1 MRNAGVAD
9 ETTAPAESALRSR
22 RELRWL
28 AIAVVCIAMLKLGFV
43 LALVSGFRDQ
53 INPLYSIGHV
63 DNYYS
68 LAKNISHG
76 RGYRFTP
83 DTTLTLMREPGYPY
97 FLAVLVHEFEDYNRA
112 AVIANLLLTSLTALL
127 IFKLARLL
135 TSIAWVPVV
144 APILYMLHPGVVVAE
159 LRSGV
164 EVPFTFLLLIFLILL
179 RSAVCSNSWSAYMK
193 AGIAL
198 GFTTYV
204 RSTALLF
211 PAFLVVY
218 GLLFHPDWRSILRY
232 AARAALVL
240 ACALLVLSPWIVRN
254 YMLVGKFVPTASVQ
268 GVAMQVGNYLCVHA
282 DGKKEFVDLDNE
294 AAEARKKLAAE
305 QGYKFQGDYY
315 QLFYDPHDEVKFNS
329 FLGAQVVQQYMHS
342 PATFVKCAS
351 ENVFNFWFQ
360 GKNRSTT
367 MANIAVQSF
376 YLILA
381 LAGIFLGFREMHK
394 PTLWL
399 MLLFVLYTMAV
410 YVPIHAQ
417 ARYSIPIMPILSIL
431 AAISICKLLGRVA
444 RRGAAG
450 ASDPPLA
457 RASTA
462 G

>member
-1 MRNAGVAD
+1 VAE
-9 ETTAPAESALRSR
+9 ETMAPAVALRR
-22 RELRWL
+22 KHELRRL
-28 AIAVVCIAMLKLGFV
+28 AIAILCIAMLKFGLM
-43 LALVSGFRDQ
+43 LLLVSGFKDQ
-53 INPLYSIGHV
+53 INPLYTIGHV

-97 FLAVLVHEFEDYNRA
+97 FLAVLVHEFDDYNRA
-112 AVIANLLLTSLTALL
+112 AVIANLLLTSLSALL

-135 TSIAWVPVV
+135 SSTAWVPLV
-144 APILYMLHPGVVVAE
+144 APIVYMLHPGVIVAE

-164 EVPFTFLLLIFLILL
+164 EVPFTFLLLVFLLLL
-179 RSAVCSNSWSAYMK
+179 REAVCSNSSTAYVK

-198 GFTTYV
+198 GITTYV

-211 PAFLVVY
+211 PTFLIVY
-218 GLLFHPDWRSILRY
+218 GLLFHRDWRSVLRY

-240 ACALLVLSPWIVRN
+240 TCALLVLSPWIVRN

-268 GVAMQVGNYLCVHA
+268 GVAMQVGHYLCVHA

-294 AAEARKKLAAE
+294 AADVRNKLAAE

-329 FLGAQVVQQYMHS
+329 FLGAQVVQQYIQS

-367 MANIAVQSF
+367 MANIAVQSS

-381 LAGIFLGFREMHK
+381 LAGIFLGFKEMHK

-399 MLLFVLYTMAV
+399 MLLFVVYTMGV

-431 AAISICKLLGRVA
+431 AAITLCKLTGRVL
-444 RRGAAG
+444 RRDAADVSLPPSVDAPM
-450 ASDPPLA
+450 ASPRP
-457 RASTA
+457 
-462 G
+462 

>member
-1 MRNAGVAD
+1 VRNVSVA
-9 ETTAPAESALRSR
+9 EESTASAAVVSR
-22 RELRWL
+22 RKSELRWL
-28 AIAVVCIAMLKLGFV
+28 VIAVFCIAVLKLG
-43 LALVSGFRDQ
+43 LALGLVSAFKDQ
-53 INPLYSIGHV
+53 INPLYTIGHV

-97 FLAVLVHEFEDYNRA
+97 FLAVLVHEFDDYNRA
-112 AVIANLLLTSLTALL
+112 AVIANLLLTSLTAFL

-135 TSIAWVPVV
+135 SSTAWVPVA
-144 APILYMLHPGVVVAE
+144 APILYMLHPGVILAE

-164 EVPFTFLLLIFLILL
+164 EVPFTFLLLIFLLLL
-179 RSAVCSNSWSAYMK
+179 REAVCSNSSAAYVK

-198 GFTTYV
+198 GITTYV

-218 GLLFHPDWRSILRY
+218 GLFFHLGWRSVFRY

-282 DGKKEFVDLDNE
+282 DGKKEFVDLDFE
-294 AAEARKKLAAE
+294 AAEARKKLATE

-329 FLGAQVVQQYMHS
+329 FLGAQVVQQYIQS

-367 MANIAVQSF
+367 MANIAIQSS

-381 LAGIFLGFREMHK
+381 LAGIFLGFKEIHK

-399 MLLFVLYTMAV
+399 LLLFVAYTMAV

-431 AAISICKLLGRVA
+431 AAISICKLMQRVLHRKAPDVA
-444 RRGAAG
+444 RPPSAA
-450 ASDPPLA
+450 ASPVK
-457 RASTA
+457 
-462 G
+462 

>member
-1 MRNAGVAD
+1 MREVSVAERTLEPAAD
-9 ETTAPAESALRSR
+9 ESQRK
-22 RELRWL
+22 RELR
-28 AIAVVCIAMLKLGFV
+28 AVVIAVLCIAMLKLGFV
-43 LALVSGFRDQ
+43 LVLVSGFKDQ
-53 INPLYSIGHV
+53 INPLYSIGNV

-97 FLAVLVHEFEDYNRA
+97 FLAVLVHEFDDYHRA
-112 AVIANLLLTSLTALL
+112 AAIANLLLTSLAALL
-127 IFKLARLL
+127 IFKLSRLL
-135 TSIAWVPVV
+135 TSIAWVAVV
-144 APILYMLHPGVVVAE
+144 APVLYMLHPGVIVAE
-159 LRSGV
+159 LRTGV
-164 EVPFTFLLLIFLILL
+164 EVPFTFLALIFLILL
-179 RSAVCSNSWSAYMK
+179 RYAVFSNSWAAYVK

-198 GFTTYV
+198 GVTAYV

-211 PAFLVVY
+211 PTFLIAY
-218 GLLFHPDWRSILRY
+218 GLLCHRDWRSVLLY
-232 AARAALVL
+232 AWRAALVL

-268 GVAMQVGNYLCVHA
+268 GVAMQAGNYLCVHA
-282 DGKKEFVDLDNE
+282 DGKKEFVDLDFE
-294 AAEARKKLAAE
+294 AAEARKKLATE
-305 QGYKFQGDYY
+305 QGYRFQGDYY

-329 FLGAQVVQQYMHS
+329 FLGAQVVQQYIQS

-367 MANIAVQSF
+367 MANIAIQSF
-376 YLILA
+376 YLVLA
-381 LAGIFLGFREMHK
+381 LAGIFLGFREMNK

-399 MLLFVLYTMAV
+399 LLLFVVYTMGV

-431 AAISICKLLGRVA
+431 AAISLCKFLGRVFG
-444 RRGAAG
+444 RDAADVCG
-450 ASDPPLA
+450 PTPVDAPAP
-457 RASTA
+457 

>member
-1 MRNAGVAD
+1 MGNASVAV
-9 ETTAPAESALRSR
+9 ETLAPAADDLRR
-22 RELRWL
+22 KRELRRL
-28 AIAVVCIAMLKLGFV
+28 VIAMLCIAMLKLGLV
-43 LALVSGFRDQ
+43 LVLVSGFKDQ
-53 INPLYSIGHV
+53 INPLYTIGHV

-97 FLAVLVHEFEDYNRA
+97 FLAALVHEFDDYNRA

-144 APILYMLHPGVVVAE
+144 APILYMLHPGVIVAE
-159 LRSGV
+159 LRTGV
-164 EVPFTFLLLIFLILL
+164 EVPFTFLLMIFLILL
-179 RSAVCSNSWSAYMK
+179 RYAVCSNSSAAYVK

-198 GFTTYV
+198 GVTTYV

-211 PAFLVVY
+211 PAFLIVY
-218 GLLFHPDWRSILRY
+218 GLLFHRDWRSVLRY
-232 AARAALVL
+232 AGRAALVL

-268 GVAMQVGNYLCVHA
+268 GVAMQVGYYLCVHA
-282 DGKKEFVDLDNE
+282 DEKKEFVDLDFE

-329 FLGAQVVQQYMHS
+329 FLGGQVVQQYIQS

-351 ENVFNFWFQ
+351 EDVFNFWFQ

-367 MANIAVQSF
+367 MANIAIQSF

-399 MLLFVLYTMAV
+399 LLLFVVYTMGV

-417 ARYSIPIMPILSIL
+417 ARYSIPIMPILSML
-431 AAISICKLLGRVA
+431 AAISISKFLGRA
-444 RRGAAG
+444 SGLNAAVVSG
-450 ASDPPLA
+450 RAPADASAP
-457 RASTA
+457 

>member
-1 MRNAGVAD
+1 
-9 ETTAPAESALRSR
+9 
-22 RELRWL
+22 LRWL
-28 AIAVVCIAMLKLGFV
+28 AIAVFCITMLKLGFA
-43 LALVSGFRDQ
+43 LGLVSGFKDQ

-97 FLAVLVHEFEDYNRA
+97 FLAVLVHEFDDYNRA
-112 AVIANLLLTSLTALL
+112 AVIANLLLTSLTAFL
-127 IFKLARLL
+127 IFTLARLL
-135 TSIAWVPVV
+135 SSTTWVPVV
-144 APILYMLHPGVVVAE
+144 APIVYMLHPGVILAE

-164 EVPFTFLLLIFLILL
+164 EVPFTFLSLIFLLLL
-179 RSAVCSNSWSAYMK
+179 REAVCSNSSAAYVK

-198 GFTTYV
+198 GITSYV

-211 PAFLVVY
+211 PTFLIIY
-218 GLLFHPDWRSILRY
+218 GLLVHPGWRSVLRY
-232 AARAALVL
+232 ASRAALVL

-282 DGKKEFVDLDNE
+282 DGKKEFVDLDFE
-294 AAEARKKLAAE
+294 AADARKKLAAG

-315 QLFYDPHDEVKFNS
+315 QLFYDPRDEVKFNS
-329 FLGAQVVQQYMHS
+329 FLGAQVVQQYIQS

-367 MANIAVQSF
+367 MANIAIQSS

-381 LAGIFLGFREMHK
+381 LVGIFLGFKEIHK

-399 MLLFVLYTMAV
+399 MLLFVAYTMAV

-417 ARYSIPIMPILSIL
+417 ARYSIPVMPILSIL
-431 AAISICKLLGRVA
+431 AAISICKLMGRVL
-444 RRGAAG
+444 RRNAAG
-450 ASDPPLA
+450 VSGPPFA
-457 RASTA
+457 DASTVR
-462 G
+462 

>member
-1 MRNAGVAD
+1 MDRSSETAVAADPSAAILRRKVEMR
-9 ETTAPAESALRSR
+9 
-22 RELRWL
+22 WF
-28 AIAVVCIAMLKLGFV
+28 AIAVIGIVLLELGFSLL
-43 LALVSGFRDQ
+43 LASGLKDE
-53 INPLYSIGHV
+53 INPRYSIGNV

-97 FLAVLVHEFEDYNRA
+97 FLAALMHEFDDYHRA
-112 AVIANLLLTSLTALL
+112 AVVANILMTALSALL
-127 IFKLARLL
+127 IFNLARLL
-135 TSIAWVPVV
+135 SPARWVPVI
-144 APILYMLHPGVVVAE
+144 APIIYMLHPGVILAE
-159 LRSGV
+159 LRTGV
-164 EVPFTFLLLIFLILL
+164 EVPFTFLSLSFLLFL
-179 RSAVCSNSWSAYMK
+179 RTAVCTESIGSYMK

-198 GFTTYV
+198 GVTTYV

-211 PAFLVVY
+211 PIFLIFY
-218 GLLFHPDWRSILRY
+218 GLLFHRDWRSVLRS
-232 AARAALVL
+232 ASRAVLVL
-240 ACALLVLSPWIVRN
+240 ACALLVLTPWIVRN

-282 DGKKEFVDLDNE
+282 DGKKEFVDLDYE
-294 AAEARKKLAAE
+294 AADVRNKLAAE
-305 QGYKFQGDYY
+305 QGYKFKDSEDSYY

-329 FLGAQVVQQYMHS
+329 FLGAQVVRQYIQS
-342 PATFVKCAS
+342 PTLFVKCAS

-367 MANIAVQSF
+367 MANVAVQSA

-399 MLLFVLYTMAV
+399 MLLFVVYTMAV

-431 AAISICKLLGRVA
+431 AAMPIGKLMV
-444 RRGAAG
+444 RGLHRAG
-450 ASDPPLA
+450 VSEPQSAV
-457 RASTA
+457 R
-462 G
+462 

>member
-1 MRNAGVAD
+1 VAE
-9 ETTAPAESALRSR
+9 ETIAPAAVASR
-22 RELRWL
+22 RKHELRWL
-28 AIAVVCIAMLKLGFV
+28 AIAILCIAMLKFGLMLV
-43 LALVSGFRDQ
+43 LVSGFKDQ
-53 INPLYSIGHV
+53 INPLYTIGHV

-97 FLAVLVHEFEDYNRA
+97 FLAVLVHEFDDYNRA
-112 AVIANLLLTSLTALL
+112 AVIANLLLTSLSALL

-135 TSIAWVPVV
+135 SSIAWVPLV
-144 APILYMLHPGVVVAE
+144 APIIYMLHPGVVVAE

-164 EVPFTFLLLIFLILL
+164 EVPFTFLLLVFLLLL
-179 RSAVCSNSWSAYMK
+179 REAVCSNSSTAYVK

-198 GFTTYV
+198 GITTYV

-211 PAFLVVY
+211 PTFLILY
-218 GLLFHPDWRSILRY
+218 ALLFHRDWRSVLRY

-294 AAEARKKLAAE
+294 AADVRNKLAAE

-329 FLGAQVVQQYMHS
+329 FLGAQVVRQYIQS

-360 GKNRSTT
+360 GKNRATT
-367 MANIAVQSF
+367 MANIAVQSS

-381 LAGIFLGFREMHK
+381 LAGIFLGFKEMHK

-399 MLLFVLYTMAV
+399 MLLFVLYTMGV

-431 AAISICKLLGRVA
+431 AAITLCRLTGRVL
-444 RRGAAG
+444 RRNAAAVSLPPSIDASMAG
-450 ASDPPLA
+450 ARP
-457 RASTA
+457 
-462 G
+462 

>member
-1 MRNAGVAD
+1 MTVETLAPAAD
-9 ETTAPAESALRSR
+9 ESR
-22 RELRWL
+22 RKRELRWL
-28 AIAVVCIAMLKLGFV
+28 AIAVLCIAMLKLGFV
-43 LALVSGFRDQ
+43 LALVSGFKDQ

-97 FLAVLVHEFEDYNRA
+97 FLAVLVHEFDDYNRA
-112 AVIANLLLTSLTALL
+112 AVIANLLLTSLTAFL
-127 IFKLARLL
+127 IFKLTRLL

-144 APILYMLHPGVVVAE
+144 APILYMLHPGVIVAE

-164 EVPFTFLLLIFLILL
+164 EVPFTFLLLIFLIFL
-179 RSAVCSNSWSAYMK
+179 RYAVCSNSPAAYAK

-198 GFTTYV
+198 GITTYV

-211 PAFLVVY
+211 PIFLIAY
-218 GLLFHPDWRSILRY
+218 GLLFHPAWRSVLRY
-232 AARAALVL
+232 TSRAALVL

-254 YMLVGKFVPTASVQ
+254 YMLVGKFIPTASVQ
-268 GVAMQVGNYLCVHA
+268 GVAMQAGNYLCVHA

-294 AAEARKKLAAE
+294 AADARKKLATE

-329 FLGAQVVQQYMHS
+329 FLGAQVVQQYIQS

-351 ENVFNFWFQ
+351 ANVFNFWFQ

-367 MANIAVQSF
+367 MANIAIQSF

-381 LAGIFLGFREMHK
+381 LVGIFLGFREVHK

-431 AAISICKLLGRVA
+431 AAISICKFLGHVF
-444 RRGAAG
+444 RRNAADVSG
-450 ASDPPLA
+450 PPLVD
-457 RASTA
+457 ASTV

>member
-1 MRNAGVAD
+1 MRTVIVAE
-9 ETTAPAESALRSR
+9 ETTAPAAIALPRKG
-22 RELRWL
+22 ELRWL
-28 AIAVVCIAMLKLGFV
+28 AIAVLCIAMLKLGFV
-43 LALVSGFRDQ
+43 LALVSGFKDQ

-97 FLAVLVHEFEDYNRA
+97 FLAALVHEFDDYNRA

-135 TSIAWVPVV
+135 TSIAWVAVV
-144 APILYMLHPGVVVAE
+144 APILYMLHPGIIVAE
-159 LRSGV
+159 LRTGV

-179 RSAVCSNSWSAYMK
+179 RYAVGSNAWSAYVK

-211 PAFLVVY
+211 PTFLVAY
-218 GLLFHPDWRSILRY
+218 GLLFHPDWRSVLRY

-240 ACALLVLSPWIVRN
+240 ACALLVLSPWIIRN

-268 GVAMQVGNYLCVHA
+268 GVAMQAGYYLCVHA

-315 QLFYDPHDEVKFNS
+315 QLFYDPHDEVTFNS
-329 FLGAQVVQQYMHS
+329 FLGAQVVQQYIQS

-367 MANIAVQSF
+367 MANIAIQSF

-381 LAGIFLGFREMHK
+381 LTGIFLGFREVNK

-399 MLLFVLYTMAV
+399 LLLFVLYTMAV

-417 ARYSIPIMPILSIL
+417 ARYSIPIIPILSIF
-431 AAISICKLLGRVA
+431 AAISISKLAGRMFP
-444 RRGAAG
+444 RRAADVSG
-450 ASDPPLA
+450 PPLIDP
-457 RASTA
+457 STPA
-462 G
+462 